1 MKAFISTLLPYQ
13 RSAQIVRSLVQA
25 LGGRRWIATDAAV
38 GREGRERVLISSA
51 LGCDER
57 KLEPSKR
64 VQLVPFGEPGASDA
78 PF

>member
-1 MKAFISTLLPYQ
+1 MKAFISTLLTLSAD
-13 RSAQIVRSLVQA
+13 SAQFGSSA
-25 LGGRRWIATDAAV
+25 WCRRWIATDAAV

-51 LGCDER
+51 LGCDESG

>member
-1 MKAFISTLLPYQ
+1 MKAFISTLLTPK
-13 RSAQIVRSLVQA
+13 AQIVRSLVQA

-38 GREGRERVLISSA
+38 GRECRERVLISRGA